1 MVKTSEIEGE
11 PLNNERVRSSV
22 ARYLRIDG
30 VGMPT
35 ASHEIDTVVY
45 MMLNAIYPY
54 QYPLLLN
61 DLLGWHKALFP
72 NGYSGLY
79 RIKYGSIRDDSQ

>member
-1 MVKTSEIEGE
+1 MTLKMVKTSEIESE
-11 PLNNERVRSSV
+11 SLNNEQIQSCI

-72 NGYSGLY
+72 NGYSGL
-79 RIKYGSIRDDSQ
+79 

>member
-1 MVKTSEIEGE
+1 MTLEMVKTSVIEGE
-11 PLNNERVRSSV
+11 SLKNEQVRSSV

-35 ASHEIDTVVY
+35 ASREIDTVVD
-45 MMLNAIYPY
+45 MMLNATYH
-54 QYPLLLN
+54 YPLLLD

-72 NGYSGLY
+72 N
-79 RIKYGSIRDDSQ
+79 

>member
-1 MVKTSEIEGE
+1 MVKISVIEGE
-11 PLNNERVRSSV
+11 SLKNEQVRSSV

-35 ASHEIDTVVY
+35 ASREIDTVVD
-45 MMLNAIYPY
+45 MMLNATYQYQYQY
-54 QYPLLLN
+54 QYPLLLD

-79 RIKYGSIRDDSQ
+79 RIK

>member
-1 MVKTSEIEGE
+1 MVKISVIEGE
-11 PLNNERVRSSV
+11 SLKNEQVRSSV

-35 ASHEIDTVVY
+35 ASREIDTVVD
-45 MMLNAIYPY
+45 MMLNATYHY
-54 QYPLLLN
+54 QYPLLLD